1 MKISVCIPMYNE
13 GDICISCAEKL
24 HGEMA
29 GLFEKYGWDYEI
41 IFCDDGSSDGCR
53 EKIERIA
60 TEKISVVGYG
70 ENRGKGSA
78 VREAVKNT
86 SGDIVVYTD
95 CDLAYGTAVIEKAAC
110 ELTRCRADMLL
121 GSRNMGNDGYEGYSK
136 RRKIASKIYI
146 KVIAV
151 FAGFRLTDSQC
162 GFKAF
167 KGESARKIF
176 SLCRAFVHLKSPCIF
191 PTKRT
196 ISLKSNTIGSTFC
209 FLAFTHCNSC
219 FWFTTSDAHFIS
231 FFHKPSPTLQNMP
244 LQR

>member
-13 GDICISCAEKL
+13 GDICVSCAEKL

-29 GLFEKYGWDYEI
+29 GLSEKYGWDYEI

-53 EKIERIA
+53 EKIERLA

-78 VREAVKNT
+78 VREAVKST
-86 SGDIVVYTD
+86 TGDIVVYTD

-110 ELTRCRADMLL
+110 ELMRAGADMLL

-176 SLCRAFVHLKSPCIF
+176 SLCTINGFSFDLEVIKIAQKLKMRLVEMPVKIVNHRESKVNI
-191 PTKRT
+191 
-196 ISLKSNTIGSTFC
+196 I
-209 FLAFTHCNSC
+209 
-219 FWFTTSDAHFIS
+219 SDALRMLRDIRVI
-231 FFHKPSPTLQNMP
+231 KKRVKDLDV
-244 LQR
+244 

>member
-1 MKISVCIPMYNE
+1 MYNE
-13 GDICISCAEKL
+13 GDICVSCAEKL

-29 GLFEKYGWDYEI
+29 GLSEKYGWDYEI

-53 EKIERIA
+53 EKIERLA

-86 SGDIVVYTD
+86 TGDIVVYTD

-110 ELTRCRADMLL
+110 ELMRCKADMLL

-176 SLCRAFVHLKSPCIF
+176 SLCTINGFSFDLEVIKIAQKLKMRLVEMPVKIVNHRESKVNI
-191 PTKRT
+191 
-196 ISLKSNTIGSTFC
+196 I
-209 FLAFTHCNSC
+209 
-219 FWFTTSDAHFIS
+219 SDALRMLRDIRVI
-231 FFHKPSPTLQNMP
+231 KKRVKDLKV
-244 LQR
+244 

>member
-1 MKISVCIPMYNE
+1 MYNE
-13 GDICISCAEKL
+13 GDICVSCAEKL

-29 GLFEKYGWDYEI
+29 GLSEKYGWDYEI

-53 EKIERIA
+53 EKIERLA

-86 SGDIVVYTD
+86 TGDIVVYTD

-110 ELTRCRADMLL
+110 ELMRTGADMLL

-176 SLCRAFVHLKSPCIF
+176 SLCTINGFSFDLEVIKIAQKLKMRLVEMPVKIVNHRESKVNI
-191 PTKRT
+191 
-196 ISLKSNTIGSTFC
+196 I
-209 FLAFTHCNSC
+209 
-219 FWFTTSDAHFIS
+219 SDALRMLRDIRVI
-231 FFHKPSPTLQNMP
+231 KKRVKDLEV
-244 LQR
+244 

>member
-53 EKIERIA
+53 EKIERLA

-78 VREAVKNT
+78 VREAVKRT
-86 SGDIVVYTD
+86 TGDIVVYTD

-110 ELTRCRADMLL
+110 ELMRTGADMLL

-176 SLCRAFVHLKSPCIF
+176 SLCTINGFSFDLEVIKIAQKLKMRLVEMPVKIVNHRESKVNI
-191 PTKRT
+191 
-196 ISLKSNTIGSTFC
+196 I
-209 FLAFTHCNSC
+209 
-219 FWFTTSDAHFIS
+219 SDALRMLRDIRVI
-231 FFHKPSPTLQNMP
+231 KKRVKDLKV
-244 LQR
+244 

>member
-1 MKISVCIPMYNE
+1 MYNE
-13 GDICISCAEKL
+13 GDICVSCAEKL

-29 GLFEKYGWDYEI
+29 GLSEKYGWDYEI

-60 TEKISVVGYG
+60 TERISVVGYG

-86 SGDIVVYTD
+86 TGDIVVYTD

-110 ELTRCRADMLL
+110 QLIRTKADMLL

-167 KGESARKIF
+167 SGDSARKIF
-176 SLCRAFVHLKSPCIF
+176 SLCTINGFSFDLEVIKIAQKLKMRLVEMPVKIVNHRESKVNI
-191 PTKRT
+191 
-196 ISLKSNTIGSTFC
+196 I
-209 FLAFTHCNSC
+209 
-219 FWFTTSDAHFIS
+219 SDALRMLRDIRVI
-231 FFHKPSPTLQNMP
+231 KKRVKDLDI
-244 LQR
+244 

>member
-1 MKISVCIPMYNE
+1 MYNE
-13 GDICISCAEKL
+13 GDICVSCAEKL
-24 HGEMA
+24 RGEMA
-29 GLFEKYGWDYEI
+29 GLSEKYGWDYEV

-53 EKIERIA
+53 EKIERLA

-86 SGDIVVYTD
+86 TGDIVVYTD

-110 ELTRCRADMLL
+110 ELMRTRADMLL

-176 SLCRAFVHLKSPCIF
+176 SLC
-191 PTKRT
+191 T
-196 ISLKSNTIGSTFC
+196 INGFSFDLEVIKIAQKLNMRLVEMPVKIVNHRESKVNII
-209 FLAFTHCNSC
+209 
-219 FWFTTSDAHFIS
+219 SDALRMLRDIRVI
-231 FFHKPSPTLQNMP
+231 KKRVKDLKV
-244 LQR
+244 

>member
-13 GDICISCAEKL
+13 GDICVSCAEKL

-29 GLFEKYGWDYEI
+29 GLSEKYGWDYEI

-53 EKIERIA
+53 EKIERLA

-86 SGDIVVYTD
+86 TGDIVVYTD

-110 ELTRCRADMLL
+110 ELMRTGADMLL

-176 SLCRAFVHLKSPCIF
+176 SLCTINGFSFDLEVIKIAQKLKMRLVEMPVKIVNHRESKVNI
-191 PTKRT
+191 
-196 ISLKSNTIGSTFC
+196 I
-209 FLAFTHCNSC
+209 
-219 FWFTTSDAHFIS
+219 SDALRMLRDIRVI
-231 FFHKPSPTLQNMP
+231 KKRVKDLEV
-244 LQR
+244 

>member
-13 GDICISCAEKL
+13 GDICVSCAEKL

-29 GLFEKYGWDYEI
+29 GLSEKYGWDYEI

-53 EKIERIA
+53 EKIERLA

-86 SGDIVVYTD
+86 TGDIVVYTD

-110 ELTRCRADMLL
+110 ELMRAGADMLL

-176 SLCRAFVHLKSPCIF
+176 SLCTINGFSFDLEVIKIAQKLKMRLVEMPVKIVNHRESKVNI
-191 PTKRT
+191 
-196 ISLKSNTIGSTFC
+196 I
-209 FLAFTHCNSC
+209 
-219 FWFTTSDAHFIS
+219 SDALRMLRDIRVI
-231 FFHKPSPTLQNMP
+231 KKRVKDLKV
-244 LQR
+244 